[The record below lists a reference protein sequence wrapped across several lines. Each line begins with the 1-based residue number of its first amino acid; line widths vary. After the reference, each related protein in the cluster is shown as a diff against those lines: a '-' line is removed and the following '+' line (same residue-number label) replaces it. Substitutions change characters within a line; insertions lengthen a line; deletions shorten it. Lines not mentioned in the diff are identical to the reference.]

1 MRIAQKPTY
10 SFLALLL
17 VLIILNTL
25 IARFI
30 VIPSPFGG
38 PSVTSHFYIAIAF
51 MILFTIWFGA
61 YGAIAAYIGCFIG
74 AGVLS
79 GIPPE
84 VSLYWSFADLWQVLI
99 PLVAIRMFRLDLTLD
114 NRRDFIYF
122 VIFGIIINNF
132 IGALWGTDTLAIS
145 NVIQWTEIMPAF
157 IIWFG
162 GNVIITLL
170 IVPLALRHGTP
181 VIRKSKLFVRNYW
194 D

>member
-99 PLVAIRMFRLDLTLD
+99 PLIAIRMFRLDLTLD

-122 VIFGIIINNF
+122 VIFVIN
-132 IGALWGTDTLAIS
+132 LR
-145 NVIQWTEIMPAF
+145 EI
-157 IIWFG
+157 
-162 GNVIITLL
+162 
-170 IVPLALRHGTP
+170 
-181 VIRKSKLFVRNYW
+181 
-194 D
+194 